1 MGRFGGVAITGRGVG
16 IRCSLSRISA
26 EYRMNKGEGAVTIS
40 KIKIKLG
47 AIEVEYEGSEA
58 FLKEELPSLLSAVS
72 DLYKKSQLE
81 GTENRKW
88 DEVSP
93 ISSIK
98 DGVGASKPPLQSTT
112 NTIAA
117 RLQVKTGPD
126 LVLAAAIRL
135 TLAEGL
141 HTFSRQRLLDE
152 IRSATQYFRAAH
164 LNNLNRTLHSLVKD
178 GKFNEPSKGQY
189 ALTASAKQQL
199 EARLA

>member
-1 MGRFGGVAITGRGVG
+1 M
-16 IRCSLSRISA
+16 
-26 EYRMNKGEGAVTIS
+26 TIS

-47 AIEVEYEGSEA
+47 AIEVEYEGSET

-72 DLYKKSQLE
+72 DLYEKSQLE
-81 GTENRKW
+81 GAEQRKW
-88 DEVSP
+88 DGVSP
-93 ISSIK
+93 ASSIK
-98 DGVGASKPPLQSTT
+98 DGEGASKPTLQSTT

-152 IRSATQYFRAAH
+152 IRSATQYFRATH
-164 LNNLNRTLHSLVKD
+164 LNNLTRTLHSLVKD

-189 ALTASAKQQL
+189 ALTASAQQEL